1 MIEKKNGEA
10 PEGPDDRQDTAVTA
24 AQALHAARAAQSAAA
39 RAGRAVPPAFLIAQ
53 GLTYLA
59 GFTALGLAF
68 VYEDQSWLLALGFA
82 MLVAF
87 GVLVWTGMRRGG
99 TVPWLGLRRTRQ
111 DSWHLRLAPLL
122 SLAAGGL
129 AAIPY
134 GPAGWVIG
142 FGAGIALEHW
152 LRAALTGRPW

>member
-1 MIEKKNGEA
+1 MTEKENGEA
-10 PEGPDDRQDTAVTA
+10 PEGPGDRPSPRPRRCTPLAPPSPPPPA
-24 AQALHAARAAQSAAA
+24 P
-39 RAGRAVPPAFLIAQ
+39 GRAVPPAFLIAQ

-68 VYEDQSWLLALGFA
+68 VHEDQSWLLALGFA

-87 GVLVWTGMRRGG
+87 GVLVGTGMRRVG

-111 DSWHLRLAPLL
+111 DSWYLRLAPLL